1 MYKIIRLLSL
11 LILLQ
16 VYDASAQQASVYT
29 FSLEEAI
36 NFAKSNNYA
45 LKNAVLDE
53 ISAQKKVNEITAM
66 ILPQINASANL
77 INNTQIPVQVLP
89 NFLKPILNGGPDF
102 IEAAF
107 GNTYTSNMTLSVNQL
122 LFDGTF
128 FLGLKASKEFVNLSR
143 LSKTRTRIETE
154 VNVAKAYYMV
164 LLLESNQKM
173 MQSNLDA
180 LSKSKSDLEQLYKS
194 GFVEKIDVERISLQL
209 SNLSIQKEKIEDQT
223 RVARMV
229 LKMQMG
235 VKPADSLV
243 LSSKL
248 NELTNKTSATVVEE
262 TTNYGNRIEYKLLQQ
277 QLKLNTLDRKRYL
290 VGYAPS
296 LFAFGTHQQ
305 NAFASSGNFGN
316 LYNVWYPG
324 TTLGLSLSVPIFD
337 GLRKHAQTQQ
347 ANISIQ
353 KTENDIKFFENV
365 IEQQIFSAKTD
376 FNRAKKQLL
385 VQQENFKLAEDI
397 YNTAQ
402 LKYKNGVGS
411 SLELTVAQTDLENAR
426 SNMLA
431 TAFELFVA
439 ELELKKALGQI
450 N

>member
-1 MYKIIRLLSL
+1 MYKMFRILTLSMLLLSINL
-11 LILLQ
+11 
-16 VYDASAQQASVYT
+16 SAQQASVYT
-29 FSLEEAI
+29 FSLDEAV
-36 NFAKSNNYA
+36 NFAKSNNYT
-45 LKNAVLDE
+45 LKNAELDE
-53 ISAQKKVNEITAM
+53 LAAKKKVNEITAM
-66 ILPQINASANL
+66 GLPQINASGNI

-89 NFLKPILNGGPDF
+89 NFLKPILGSGPDF

-107 GNTYTSNMTLSVNQL
+107 GNTYTSNVTLSVNQL

-164 LLLESNQKM
+164 LLLESNQVM

-180 LSKSKSDLEQLYKS
+180 LSKSKNDLEQLYKG

-223 RVARMV
+223 RIAIMV

-235 VKPADSLV
+235 VKPTDSIV

-248 NELTNKTSATVVEE
+248 NELTTKTASTVIEE
-262 TTNYGNRIEYKLLQQ
+262 SSNYGNRIEYKLLQQ
-277 QLKLNTLDRKRYL
+277 QLSLNQLDRKRYL

-296 LFAFGTHQQ
+296 IYAFGTHQQ
-305 NAFASSGNFGN
+305 NAFASEGKFNE
-316 LYNVWYPG
+316 LYNRFYPG
-324 TTLGLSLSVPIFD
+324 TTIGLSVNLPIFD

-347 ANISIQ
+347 ASISIA

-365 IEQQIFSAKTD
+365 IDQQIFAAKTD
-376 FNRAKKQLL
+376 FNRAKKQLV
-385 VQQENFKLAEDI
+385 VQQSNFKLAEDI

-411 SLELTVAQTDLENAR
+411 SLELTIAQTDLENAR
-426 SNMLA
+426 SNML
-431 TAFELFVA
+431 TTSFELFVA

>member
-1 MYKIIRLLSL
+1 MFRILTFIMLLLSINL
-11 LILLQ
+11 
-16 VYDASAQQASVYT
+16 SAQQASVYT
-29 FSLEEAI
+29 FSLDEAV
-36 NFAKSNNYA
+36 NFAKSNNYT
-45 LKNAVLDE
+45 LKNAELDE
-53 ISAQKKVNEITAM
+53 LAAKKKVNEITAM
-66 ILPQINASANL
+66 GLPQINASGNL

-89 NFLKPILNGGPDF
+89 NFLKPILGDGPDF

-107 GNTYTSNMTLSVNQL
+107 GNTYTSNITLSVNQL

-164 LLLESNQKM
+164 LLLESNQIM

-180 LSKSKSDLEQLYKS
+180 LSKSKNDLEQLFKG

-223 RVARMV
+223 RAARMI

-235 VKPADSLV
+235 VKPADSIV

-248 NELTNKTSATVVEE
+248 GELTTKTAATVVEE
-262 TTNYGNRIEYKLLQQ
+262 SLNYGNRIEYKLLQQ
-277 QLKLNTLDRKRYL
+277 QLRLNQLDRKRYL

-296 LFAFGTHQQ
+296 IYAFGTHQQ
-305 NAFASSGNFGN
+305 NAFASEGNFN
-316 LYNVWYPG
+316 QLYNRFYPG
-324 TTLGLSLSVPIFD
+324 TTIGLSLNLPIFD

-347 ANISIQ
+347 ASISIT

-365 IEQQIFSAKTD
+365 IDQQIFTTKTD
-376 FNRAKKQLL
+376 FNRARKQLV
-385 VQQENFKLAEDI
+385 VQQSNFKLAEDI

-426 SNMLA
+426 ANMLA
-431 TAFELFVA
+431 TSFELFVA